1 MASYITSNYANT
13 ILGNMFSGA
22 YIGLSTTEPT
32 KAGANITEPA
42 TANGYARVAAS
53 QGGFIALSGTI
64 RNANYVYFPEATAS
78 WGTVTHLIV
87 SGSSSR
93 SSGTDSSLRYVGELT
108 ASVAVGA
115 NTVPLFRPNALSVT
129 ITDS

>member
-1 MASYITSNYANT
+1 MASYITDSYANT
-13 ILGNMFSGA
+13 ILSNMFSGA

-42 TANGYARVAAS
+42 AANGYARVAAS
-53 QGGFIALSGTI
+53 AGSFSASGGTI
-64 RNANYVYFPEATAS
+64 KNTKYIYFPEAAAA

-87 SGSSSR
+87 SGSSAR